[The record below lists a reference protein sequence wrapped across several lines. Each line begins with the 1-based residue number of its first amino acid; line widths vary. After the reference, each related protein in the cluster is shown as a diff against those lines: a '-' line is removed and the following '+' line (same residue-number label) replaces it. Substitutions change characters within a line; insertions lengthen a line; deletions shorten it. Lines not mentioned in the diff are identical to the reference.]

1 MACAYRTL
9 NGDAPDRPRMAGRR
23 PFAWQRLHGWLA
35 LESSLS
41 SDKLEAM
48 DTQTLVLIAV
58 GAVVVLLLK
67 SIVSSRQRSGPQH
80 NYERRATLF
89 TRAERS
95 FLGVLDQAAASDYRV
110 FGKVRVADVLKVSK
124 AADRSAWQIAFNKIN
139 AKHFDYVLT
148 DPKTLAVRVVI
159 ELNDKSHRSENR
171 AVRDHFIRDA
181 CDSADLRLIEVEAKR
196 TYSVAEVRALLADP
210 VLPDSGGRMAPT
222 LN

>member
-1 MACAYRTL
+1 
-9 NGDAPDRPRMAGRR
+9 
-23 PFAWQRLHGWLA
+23 
-35 LESSLS
+35 
-41 SDKLEAM
+41 M

-58 GAVVVLLLK
+58 GAVVILLLK
-67 SIVSSRQRSGPQH
+67 SIFSSRQRSGHQH
-80 NYERRATLF
+80 NYERRTALF

-124 AADRSAWQIAFNKIN
+124 AADRSAWQIAFNKIS

-148 DPKTLAVRVVI
+148 DPKSLAVRFVI

-171 AVRDHFIRDA
+171 AVRDQLIRGA
-181 CDSADLRLIEVEAKR
+181 CESADLRLIEVEAKR

-210 VLPDSGGRMAPT
+210 VLPDGDGRTAPT